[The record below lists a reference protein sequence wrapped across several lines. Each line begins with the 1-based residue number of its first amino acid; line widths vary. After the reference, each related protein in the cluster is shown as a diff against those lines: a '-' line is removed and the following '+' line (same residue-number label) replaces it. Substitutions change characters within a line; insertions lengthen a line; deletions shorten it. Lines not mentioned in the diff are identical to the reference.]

1 MEVSTKELGC
11 KAVGIGGVDIVDG
24 NKKLILAMIWQLMKI
39 DVLNVVGGV
48 KEEDLVKWANSHLEE

>member
-1 MEVSTKELGC
+1 MEVSTKDLHC

-24 NKKLILAMIWQLMKI
+24 NKKLILAMIWQLMKV

-48 KEEDLVKWANSHLEE
+48 KEEDLLKWANSRIEE